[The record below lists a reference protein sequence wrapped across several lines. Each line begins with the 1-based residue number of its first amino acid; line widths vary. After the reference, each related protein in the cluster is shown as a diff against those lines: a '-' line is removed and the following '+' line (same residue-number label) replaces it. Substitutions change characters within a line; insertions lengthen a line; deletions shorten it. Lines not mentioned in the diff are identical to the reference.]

1 LSQESVAI
9 GDGQEREMTGA
20 LLGGISSQFRVNPF
34 TGEHLEV
41 RRANGAVIQTTDGR
55 EYIDMFMAH
64 GSTALG
70 HAHPDVIAAI
80 KEILGAGVIVGY
92 ETGLGEDVATR
103 ITEVVPSAE
112 AVRFV
117 ASGSEAVSTTMR
129 LCRAHT
135 GRDIILK
142 IDGHFNGGSDYA
154 VINSMWTNTD
164 SSNPGGQPSRPILSS
179 NGVPQ
184 AVVDTVV
191 PVPWNDIPALEATL
205 ATYRDRV
212 AAVIMVPI
220 DYNNGCIVPND
231 GYLAQAQEL
240 VHNAGGIVVFDEVLS
255 GFKTGL
261 GCAQGLYGVTPDV
274 TLLSKA
280 LSSGVPLS
288 AIAGRAEVMS
298 TFMVPLPKG
307 ALQGGTYAGNIIGL
321 AAAQSTLNVL
331 TEPDFYPHMQ
341 SRADH
346 FYAELQAMFDASPLP
361 ARVQGLGCMF
371 GLYIGTRDPVTSYG
385 DIRALDR
392 ELTRRFF
399 AGCIEQGLYFHTD
412 FSVSAAHTTEI
423 LAQVVE
429 RMEKVASQ
437 VH

>member
-1 LSQESVAI
+1 
-9 GDGQEREMTGA
+9 MTTA
-20 LLGGISSQFRVNPF
+20 LLGGISSAFRVNPF
-34 TGEHLEV
+34 TGTHLEV
-41 RRANGAVIQTTDGR
+41 RRAHGATIETTDGR

-64 GSTALG
+64 GSTVLG
-70 HAHPDVIAAI
+70 HAHPDVMAAI
-80 KEILGAGVIVGY
+80 RDVLDAGVMVGY
-92 ETGLGEDVATR
+92 ETGLGEELANR
-103 ITEVVPSAE
+103 ITQVVPSAE

-142 IDGHFNGGSDYA
+142 VDGHFNGGSDYA
-154 VINSMWTNTD
+154 VINSMWNNTD
-164 SSNPGGQPSRPILSS
+164 SSNPGGRPSRPILSS

-191 PVPWNDIPALEATL
+191 PIPWNDLPALQATIEMY
-205 ATYRDRV
+205 AGRI

-220 DYNNGCIVPND
+220 DFNNGCVTPSP
-231 GYLAQAQEL
+231 GYLAEALRLAHETGAL
-240 VHNAGGIVVFDEVLS
+240 MVYDEVLS

-261 GCAQGLYGVTPDV
+261 GGGQSLYGVTPDV

-288 AIAGRAEVMS
+288 AIAGSSDVMS

-321 AAAQSTLNVL
+321 AAARASLKVL
-331 TEPDFYPHMQ
+331 SEPTFYTELT
-341 SRADH
+341 SRAER
-346 FYAELQAMFDASPLP
+346 FYGDLQDMFDASPLA

-371 GLYIGTRDPVTSYG
+371 GIYLGTRDPVTSYG
-385 DIRALDR
+385 DIRALDAD
-392 ELTRRFF
+392 LNRRFF
-399 AGCIEQGLYFHTD
+399 ASCIEQGVYFHTD
-412 FSVSAAHTTEI
+412 FSVSAAHSTDLLDQVIERMAKVA
-423 LAQVVE
+423 AQV
-429 RMEKVASQ
+429 
-437 VH
+437 H

>member
-1 LSQESVAI
+1 
-9 GDGQEREMTGA
+9 MTGA

-34 TGEHLEV
+34 TGQHLEV
-41 RRANGAVIQTTDGR
+41 ARANGAKILTTGGR
-55 EYIDMFMAH
+55 EFIDMFMAH
-64 GSTALG
+64 GSTVLG
-70 HAHPDVIAAI
+70 HANPDVFAAI
-80 KEILGAGVIVGY
+80 REILDAGVIVGY
-92 ETGLGEDVATR
+92 ETGLGEEVAEQ
-103 ITEVVPSAE
+103 IVEFVPSAE

-117 ASGSEAVSTTMR
+117 ASGSEAVSTAMR

-135 GRDIILK
+135 GREIILK

-184 AVVDTVV
+184 AVVDTVI

-205 ATYRDRV
+205 AMYRDRV

-220 DYNNGCIVPND
+220 DYNNGCIVPSD

-261 GCAQGLYGVTPDV
+261 GCAQELYGVTPDV

-288 AIAGRAEVMS
+288 AIAGRADVMS
-298 TFMVPLPKG
+298 TFMIPLPKG

-321 AAAQSTLNVL
+321 AAARATLGVL
-331 TEPDFYPHMQ
+331 SKPDFYPQMQ
-341 SRADH
+341 SRADR
-346 FYAELQAMFDASPLP
+346 FYGELQAMFDASPLP
-361 ARVQGLGCMF
+361 ARVQALGCMF
-371 GLYIGTRDPVTSYG
+371 GLYIGTRDPVTSYQ

-392 ELTRRFF
+392 ELNKRFF
-399 AGCIEQGLYFHTD
+399 AGCIEEGVYFHTD
-412 FSVSAAHTTEI
+412 FSVSAAHSEEN
-423 LAQVVE
+423 LAQVIG
-429 RMEKVASQ
+429 RMGKVASQ
-437 VH
+437 IH